1 MLDVKKINLNY
12 GSSQILFD
20 VSIKAK
26 KGNITCLMGS
36 NGVGKTSLLKF
47 LSGIQN
53 AKNGTYFYNNND
65 YFYVMQRGKIIIE
78 GDKEKLG
85 KKLLK
90 SQLSF

>member
-1 MLDVKKINLNY
+1 MCIRDSNL
-12 GSSQILFD
+12 S
-20 VSIKAK
+20 
-26 KGNITCLMGS
+26 
-36 NGVGKTSLLKF
+36 
-47 LSGIQN
+47 
-53 AKNGTYFYNNND
+53 D